1 MYGNRWISSSMHI
14 SFTRLD
20 LKQETTMGKWM
31 QQISSLGAKKLTSNF
46 PPQPVIVLVN
56 STYHCLQVDRPL
68 STCIV
73 KTDMI
78 WLSRKSIVSDETISK
93 NDLPVNSSKEAR
105 SDINTIDH
113 ILANHGHA
121 VWLPPYVWPKP
132 LEHTWILNKQ
142 THAWKHHS
150 RNALPEITKGYL
162 WLGVSRNKG
171 WLTRTLE
178 TCWKYPERIFGK
190 RQGCSICHRQYNY
203 TNESWW
209 Q

>member
-1 MYGNRWISSSMHI
+1 MVIPTQKLKKLENPYSRELGKQAYNAACRGSWWISSSMHI

-93 NDLPVNSSKEAR
+93 NDLPVNSSTEAQTAGMHLQR
-105 SDINTIDH
+105 LLQFTKD
-113 ILANHGHA
+113 L
-121 VWLPPYVWPKP
+121 VWL
-132 LEHTWILNKQ
+132 
-142 THAWKHHS
+142 
-150 RNALPEITKGYL
+150 G
-162 WLGVSRNKG
+162 
-171 WLTRTLE
+171 TLDD
-178 TCWKYPERIFGK
+178 
-190 RQGCSICHRQYNY
+190 
-203 TNESWW
+203 
-209 Q
+209 